1 MKVVDFAKKLR
12 TTVQIVEG
20 LRLYRV
26 NPCALCLLRTTV
38 QIVEGLR
45 LAPMRKPVCVSLEPL
60 SRL

>member
-45 LAPMRKPVCVSLEPL
+45 LEVKFACDFYVS
-60 SRL
+60 